1 MDAVKFL
8 EERKRMFK
16 EGSLMPCLDGDIGY
30 NSEKA
35 VKIVEEWSAVHPR
48 KTRQSALL
56 EQYPMQNALM
66 VFRYFVLDGLI
77 LVFLVLWM
85 VIIMLIVILVDT
97 NSGCKKFYEDYFAYN
112 EKSGWIT
119 IPDYYNNVYV
129 KEVA

>member
-1 MDAVKFL
+1 
-8 EERKRMFK
+8 
-16 EGSLMPCLDGDIGY
+16 MPCLDGDIGY

-35 VKIVEEWSAVHPR
+35 VKIVEEWSAAHPR
-48 KTRQSALL
+48 KTRQSVLL
-56 EQYPMQNALM
+56 NNIPMQNALM

-77 LVFLVLWM
+77 LVFLVLLM

-97 NSGCKKFYEDYFAYN
+97 NSGCKKFYEVYFAYN
-112 EKSGWIT
+112 EKNGWIT